1 MPESTAINKL
11 DTTAEEDKNI
21 KMILSQCNNNCTYE
35 KAKELLKETNGDV
48 VNAIIKSMGI
58 ENKNKTKNSSVQEL
72 THDQQKIAEL
82 RSILDEKDI
91 IFRNKMS
98 S

>member
-1 MPESTAINKL
+1 MPESAAINKL

-21 KMILSQCNNNCTYE
+21 KMILSQGNNNCTDE
-35 KAKELLKETNGDV
+35 KVKELLKETYGDV